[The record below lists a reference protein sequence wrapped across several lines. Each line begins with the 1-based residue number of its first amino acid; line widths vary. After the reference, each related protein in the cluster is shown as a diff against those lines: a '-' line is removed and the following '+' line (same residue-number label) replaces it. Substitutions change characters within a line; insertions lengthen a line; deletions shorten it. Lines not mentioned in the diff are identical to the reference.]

1 MLSLNAINY
10 NVGSAKTRGN
20 SNTRPVNWKLYKTN
34 EVTGDK
40 NKMWNLTIKFQKTGR
55 QHHFKV
61 YRQIPS
67 SLDKV
72 FDSNRMSLVT
82 RAKVP
87 HHVRSEHNQHPSVA
101 DQHQSEGYKSW
112 QKESLFQRE
121 KKQVSG
127 EMRSPSCRIS
137 SADLA
142 KGWANLLF
150 SETKQTILSSSL
162 RMRVNTLYCCH

>member
-20 SNTRPVNWKLYKTN
+20 SNARPVNWKLYKTN

-40 NKMWNLTIKFQKTGR
+40 NKMWNLTIKFQKTGKQLR
-55 QHHFKV
+55 FKV

-87 HHVRSEHNQHPSVA
+87 HHVTSEHNQHPSVA
-101 DQHQSEGYKSW
+101 DQHQSEGYKS
-112 QKESLFQRE
+112 
-121 KKQVSG
+121 
-127 EMRSPSCRIS
+127 
-137 SADLA
+137 
-142 KGWANLLF
+142 
-150 SETKQTILSSSL
+150 
-162 RMRVNTLYCCH
+162 